1 MNNKGQSSRLSPIMF
16 NNKDYRYSMNEKSIG
31 KKLDKHKTLLNYDI
45 KLNNFKNG
53 RTIGKSMKS
62 ISPN

>member
-1 MNNKGQSSRLSPIMF
+1 MF

-31 KKLDKHKTLLNYDI
+31 KKLEKHKTLLNYDI